1 MSYEDF
7 SYEIIVV
14 IVSRLVQI
22 EIFFNLKQ
30 MQLDRRNA
38 ATGWLGTNV
47 LIEKL
52 FEKLILNSAG

>member
-14 IVSRLVQI
+14 IVSRVVQI
-22 EIFFNLKQ
+22 EILFNFKQ
-30 MQLDRRNA
+30 MQLNRKNVA
-38 ATGWLGTNV
+38 MGWIGVNV

-52 FEKLILNSAG
+52 FEKLILDFAG

>member
-22 EIFFNLKQ
+22 EILFNLKQ

-38 ATGWLGTNV
+38 ATG
-47 LIEKL
+47 
-52 FEKLILNSAG
+52 

>member
-7 SYEIIVV
+7 SYEIIIV

-22 EIFFNLKQ
+22 EIIFNLKQ
-30 MQLDRRNA
+30 TQLDGKNS
-38 ATGWLGTNV
+38 ATGWIGANV

-52 FEKLILNSAG
+52 FEKLILDFAG